1 MLAEQ
6 PAINKEA
13 TEQCSCVLSRP
24 KMFGGR
30 HREEYSGY
38 YIRKGPQVREATAIQ
53 KGARRVLLAAVAE
66 AGGVA
71 HVYVYRERVMEQATV
86 PNVEAF
92 WEIADY
98 LAQRGYITEGSP
110 DYWAFSVTP
119 KGIAEAG
126 RY

>member
-1 MLAEQ
+1 MR
-6 PAINKEA
+6 EA
-13 TEQCSCVLSRP
+13 TE
-24 KMFGGR
+24 
-30 HREEYSGY
+30 
-38 YIRKGPQVREATAIQ
+38 IQ

-66 AGGVA
+66 AGDVA

-98 LAQRGYITEGSP
+98 LARRGYITEGKP
-110 DYWAFSVTP
+110 NYWTFSLTP
-119 KGIAEAG
+119 KGITEAG